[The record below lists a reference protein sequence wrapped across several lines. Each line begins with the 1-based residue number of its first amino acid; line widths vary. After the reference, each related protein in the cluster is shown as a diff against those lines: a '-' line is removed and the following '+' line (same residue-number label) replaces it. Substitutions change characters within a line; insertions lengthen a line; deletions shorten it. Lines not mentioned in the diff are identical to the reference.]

1 MIPQEE
7 LFLMEP
13 FLADLINNP
22 KIPKVIRYALVSV
35 VSLFILYLG
44 INCTLVSPMVIGK
57 VFGVVLSVLILIAAS
72 YLFRRIYKS

>member
-1 MIPQEE
+1 
-7 LFLMEP
+7 
-13 FLADLINNP
+13 LINNP

>member
-7 LFLMEP
+7 LFLMES

>member
-1 MIPQEE
+1 
-7 LFLMEP
+7 MEP